1 MALLRRVPIMVRRVM
16 RRILWAVSL
25 CSTRCRPIRGGERK
39 RKLVKVT
46 TRLPYLS
53 EM

>member
-1 MALLRRVPIMVRRVM
+1 MALLRRAPIMVRRVM
-16 RRILWAVSL
+16 RRILWAVPL
-25 CSTRCRPIRGGERK
+25 CSTRWRQIRGGERR

-46 TRLPYLS
+46 IRLPYLS